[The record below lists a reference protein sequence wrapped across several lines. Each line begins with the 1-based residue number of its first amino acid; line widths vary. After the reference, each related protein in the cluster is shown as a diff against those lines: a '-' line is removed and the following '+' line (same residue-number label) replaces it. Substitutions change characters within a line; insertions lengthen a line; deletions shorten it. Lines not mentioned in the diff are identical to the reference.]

1 MTIAMQ
7 LKEEGNKM
15 FKAKKFEEAKQFYS
29 QAIEK
34 CPVTEEKN
42 MAIFYQNR
50 AAANDAMVSRPRF
63 HVVGQGCF
71 FWSSPGTF
79 FRRPYIATT
88 QNIITQLTPF
98 FYFYPRHQ
106 RTIALYE
113 NAMSDFY
120 FATVLVL
127 VSDKLLSKYVTIWSF
142 LVHFKP

>member
-50 AAANDAMVSRPRF
+50 AAANDALVSRPRF
-63 HVVGQGCF
+63 HVGQGRF
-71 FWSSPGTF
+71 FVGHILQQPKKT
-79 FRRPYIATT
+79 
-88 QNIITQLTPF
+88 L
-98 FYFYPRHQ
+98 
-106 RTIALYE
+106 
-113 NAMSDFY
+113 
-120 FATVLVL
+120 
-127 VSDKLLSKYVTIWSF
+127 
-142 LVHFKP
+142 